1 MYKNMAILNK
11 ISNFFT
17 KKPEI
22 LDDSKS
28 IAHEYVGKFVKQN
41 SLDIGESIAV
51 EGGRLIVKNSEN
63 IMSIPF
69 GAVAANTD
77 NIVVGDFNREESLA
91 LGKEWFD
98 KKDTLKFDGKG
109 MLIK

>member
-1 MYKNMAILNK
+1 MPVLNK

-17 KKPEI
+17 KKPET
-22 LDDSKS
+22 LNDSKS
-28 IAHEYVGKFVKQN
+28 IAHLYIGKFVKRN
-41 SLDIGESIAV
+41 NEDIGESIAV
-51 EGGRLIVKNSEN
+51 EGGRLIVKNSGN
-63 IMSIPF
+63 IMSISL

-98 KKDTLKFDGKG
+98 RKDTLKFDEKG